1 MRVSRVWVVRAAE
14 LEKLG
19 RRASW
24 TVDLIGEGAL
34 ALQKKSP
41 RCHKGHE
48 GYEGH
53 EGHEKKSSRCKNK
66 TKQNKEKDDGLFM
79 VCVH

>member
-1 MRVSRVWVVRAAE
+1 MGAHFGAKERSF
-14 LEKLG
+14 
-19 RRASW
+19 
-24 TVDLIGEGAL
+24 GENGAGFVL
-34 ALQKKSP
+34 SS
-41 RCHKGHE
+41 HE
-48 GYEGH
+48 GHEGH